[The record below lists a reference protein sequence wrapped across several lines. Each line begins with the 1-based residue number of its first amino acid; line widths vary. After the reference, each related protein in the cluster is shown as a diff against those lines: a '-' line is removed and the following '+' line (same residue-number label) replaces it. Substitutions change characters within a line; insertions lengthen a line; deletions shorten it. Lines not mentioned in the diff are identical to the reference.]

1 MKRIDGRAARELR
14 PVEVVRNYQPSA
26 EGSVLFK
33 LGETQ
38 VICSATVE
46 YKVPGWM
53 KGSGRGWLTAEY
65 SMLPRSTT
73 VRTTREVTRGRPQ
86 GRTCEIQRLI
96 GRSLRSVVE
105 LEKLG
110 EITIILD
117 CDVIIADGGT
127 RTAAITGAFIALY
140 DALEKLK
147 DNKQIKE
154 MPLTDF
160 IAATSVGMIDD
171 RPCLDLNFAEDSGAE
186 VDMNVVMDGSG
197 RIIEIQG
204 TAEKT
209 PFPRATLTEML
220 DLAESGIGDLIS
232 LQRSLLLK
240 EGE

>member
-1 MKRIDGRAARELR
+1 MKRIDGRAPRDLR
-14 PVEVVRNYQPSA
+14 PVEVIRNYQPSA

-33 LGETQ
+33 LGDTQ

-46 YKVPGWM
+46 YKVPGWL
-53 KGSGRGWLTAEY
+53 KGSGKGWLTAEY

-73 VRTTREVTRGRPQ
+73 VRTAREVSKGRPQ

-105 LEKLG
+105 LDKLG
-110 EITIILD
+110 AEITIILD

-140 DALEKLK
+140 DALVRLK
-147 DNKQIKE
+147 DDKKIDKL
-154 MPLTDF
+154 PLTDF
-160 IAATSVGMIDD
+160 IAATSVGIIDD
-171 RPCLDLNFAEDSGAE
+171 VPCLDLNFAEDSGAQ

-209 PFPRATLTEML
+209 AFPRATLTEML
-220 DLAESGIGDLIS
+220 DLAEGGIGELIA
-232 LQRSLLLK
+232 LQQSLLLK
-240 EGE
+240 